1 MQALFHLQSIFFY
14 FTILT
19 MNFKQELETY
29 LKSKQLKQMELAKQA
44 GISQSILS
52 LFLSGKRGLTL
63 KTVEKL
69 KKVME

>member
-1 MQALFHLQSIFFY
+1 
-14 FTILT
+14 
-19 MNFKQELETY
+19 MNFKRELETY
-29 LKSKQLKQMELAKQA
+29 LKRKQLKQLGLAKKA

-69 KKVME
+69 KAVMK